1 MRPSSP
7 VGRLFASGRI
17 VDCIIGLMLLE
28 LIVLGMVRARTQR
41 GIHPNELAVSVA
53 AGIALLLALR
63 AALVGQSW
71 RYIAAWLVSA
81 LIAHL
86 LYLKLSWRSQ

>member
-1 MRPSSP
+1 MRLSSP
-7 VGRLFASGRI
+7 VDRLFASGRI

-28 LIVLGMVRARTQR
+28 LFALGMVRARARR
-41 GIHPNELAVSVA
+41 GIHPNELAASVA

-63 AALVGQSW
+63 GALVGQSW

-81 LIAHL
+81 LLAHL
-86 LYLKLSWRSQ
+86 LYLKLSWRS